1 MDLSGVCYNEKLENK
16 EEASMKLTIAQ
27 EKLSQALNLVNK
39 AVSTRSLNLVLTHI
53 RVQVGKKQVTFT
65 GSDGDFTVEHAL
77 EAAAEKEGALLV
89 PGRLFVDLVSRLPKG
104 QVTLERMDGKLR
116 IVCGAADYHLNILP
130 DENFP
135 TLPLFEEEKLAQ
147 VTAGA
152 FKKALNR
159 TSFCALKDP
168 TGTTSHYTHALLIN
182 FIEESLDL
190 VGTDGHRLAF
200 EQLDNPNP
208 EIKERS
214 LLVPT
219 VIIDELKK
227 ALPAEEDAPVE
238 LYFLN
243 NQVFFR
249 FDNTVFAGSLFDI
262 KYPDYHKVVPRESK
276 SVINLNR
283 IALRDALS
291 RVQTVFRV
299 KEQNPVVRLESKEEI
314 LVISSESPE
323 VGTGVEELPLTKG
336 DPFIDMRIA
345 LNPGYLVDVLS
356 VLDCETVDLHWTS
369 EVNPLKLLVPAE
381 PGFNYIVMPIRMD

>member
-1 MDLSGVCYNEKLENK
+1 
-16 EEASMKLTIAQ
+16 MKLAIAQ
-27 EKLSQALNLVNK
+27 DKLSQALSLVNK

-53 RVQVGKKQVTFT
+53 RVQVGKEQTTLT
-65 GSDGDFTVEHAL
+65 GSDGDFTIEHAL
-77 EAAAEKEGALLV
+77 EVKGEKEGALLV
-89 PGRLFVDLVSRLPKG
+89 PARLFVDLVSRLPKG
-104 QVTLERMDGKLR
+104 EVTLERADGKLR
-116 IVCGAADYHLNILP
+116 IVCGAADYQLNILP

-135 TLPLFEEEKLAQ
+135 TLPLFEEGKLAQ
-147 VTAGA
+147 VTAGS

-168 TGTTSHYTHALLIN
+168 SGTTSHYTHAILIK

-208 EIKERS
+208 EIKEKS

-219 VIIDELKK
+219 VIVDELKK

-238 LYFLN
+238 IYYLS

-249 FDNTVFAGSLFDI
+249 FDKTAFAGSLFDI
-262 KYPDYHKVVPRESK
+262 KFPDYRKVIPGDTK
-276 SVINLNR
+276 SIINLNR
-283 IALRDALS
+283 AGLRDALS

-299 KEQNPVVRLESKEEI
+299 KEQNPVVRLETKEEV

-336 DPFIDMRIA
+336 DPFADMRIA
-345 LNPGYLVDVLS
+345 LNPSYLVDALS
-356 VLDCETVDLHWTS
+356 VLDCESVDLHWTS
-369 EVNPLKLLVPAE
+369 EVNPLKLVVPEE
-381 PGFNYIVMPIRMD
+381 PGFTYIVMPIRMD

>member
-1 MDLSGVCYNEKLENK
+1 
-16 EEASMKLTIAQ
+16 MKLTVAQ
-27 EKLSQALNLVNK
+27 DKLSHALGVVNK

-53 RVQVGKKQVTFT
+53 RMQVGKKQVTLT
-65 GSDGDFTVEHAL
+65 GSDGDFTIEHTL
-77 EAAAEKEGALLV
+77 EAAGDKEGALLV
-89 PGRLFVDLVSRLPKG
+89 PARLFVELVSRLPKG
-104 QVTLERMDGKLR
+104 EVRLERVDGKLR
-116 IVCGAADYHLNILP
+116 IVCGAADYHINILP

-135 TLPLFEEEKLAQ
+135 TLPLFEEEKIAQ
-147 VTAGA
+147 VAAGV
-152 FKKALNR
+152 FKQALTR

-168 TGTTSHYTHALLIN
+168 SGTTSHYTHAILIN
-182 FIEESLDL
+182 FVEESLDL

-208 EIKERS
+208 ELKEKS

-227 ALPAEEDAPVE
+227 TLPAEEDSPVE
-238 LYFLN
+238 LYYLS

-249 FDNTVFAGSLFDI
+249 FDKTVFAGSLFDI
-262 KYPDYHKVVPRESK
+262 KFPDYHKVVPKDTK
-276 SVINLNR
+276 SVVNLNR
-283 IALRDALS
+283 AGLRDALS

-299 KEQNPVVRLESKEEI
+299 KEQNPVVRLETKEEV
-314 LVISSESPE
+314 LVVSSESPE

-336 DPFIDMRIA
+336 DPFADMRIA

-369 EVNPLKLLVPAE
+369 EVNPLKLLVPQE
-381 PGFNYIVMPIRMD
+381 TGFTYIVMPIRMD